1 MKKFFLGLM
10 AYGLVFQVQLLAQT
24 GLQTDTDGSIT
35 GTAGT
40 EYLWVNAENFPDD
53 SFRFYLQQ
61 QVASTATGGGKYV
74 VPANVTNI
82 DLNTRCCSYSVGQV
96 IKRTSQRITR
106 SQLPADIKDSIIEW
120 LDGEGI
126 AELREDMEASGYCDD
141 YYDTDYEEIYKS
153 SWTFISSVR
162 ESNGIHYIQTK
173 DTVSYVATLMRVAME
188 GNDILDGCAG
198 VSKYASGG
206 GTNETLY
213 VSHNYYRSSGNVS
226 DLTGINYFTSLQS
239 LNCSNSQ
246 LTSLNLTSSLSEL
259 RCLSCAR
266 NQLTSLDLTALPKLD
281 SLDCSNNRL
290 TDLKV
295 NLVAH
300 PWWNSYP
307 SWSASDLSLIGANQ
321 AYKAHQRVYLNCSN
335 NYLTNLNNVSVTP
348 TAVGQLVNID
358 GSYSNNRI
366 LAFPQGTHP
375 YYDLQQGIFAYGGI
389 GNDGYWGAY
398 DPYNSFVL
406 TYMFPK
412 ISQINATQK
421 ALFEGLGFDP
431 GKLPFKYQSNMPQN
445 TYIALYLHPYGLN
458 SYEGEYWRFSDYL
471 GYEKYAPN
479 LSGFY
484 SSQQNIGINLSVIDK
499 SRSRVGISVPDN
511 LRDEENSFETVLLLN
526 NSYPEKVK
534 QGSETYY
541 AYNESGST
549 GDLDYCHV
557 SEPFSYSLF
566 NGYITWTGSNELGLP
581 GLKWLNGYYDGH
593 YGDYDLSTLDINKY
607 GDWFDPNINTYYNYY
622 IDILNWGADIFY
634 IGGHDS
640 YSQRCDVQP
649 HSVTLTADHYVMYVN
664 PISEDT
670 EGKCNGTA
678 VFDYDAIIPE
688 GMEAFIVTGYTNGGE
703 ADRFKTGQLQ
713 LVKVGDGDGADGYK
727 RVIPANNPVC
737 LRTKQTVS
745 EGQAANNMSTTG
757 LYPFHNNNQRTNY
770 PCEDPNDEQ
779 FEPLELIPSSLFEGN
794 KLRGVLD
801 TSGQSYTAGT
811 VLTLGRYKGNNE
823 HKIGFWTY
831 NGTKLNMHR
840 VYILKSDLNMP
851 SEAKGCTLDFGYENS
866 TTAIDGVGL
875 GDVEHS
881 GDTWYTLQGIRLAE
895 KPSQKGVYIHNGKK
909 VVVMSSDTVVSSTH
923 ASTED
928 IYTDNF

>member
-10 AYGLVFQVQLLAQT
+10 AYGLAFQVQLLAQT

-61 QVASTATGGGKYV
+61 QVASTATGGRKYV
-74 VPANVTNI
+74 VPANVTDI
-82 DLNTRCCSYSVGQV
+82 DLNTRCCSDSVGQV

-300 PWWNSYP
+300 DWWDRYH
-307 SWSASDLSLIGANQ
+307 WSATDSTYIDAS
-321 AYKAHQRVYLNCSN
+321 KDVAHQRVYLDCSY
-335 NYLTNLNNVSVTP
+335 NYLTNLNNVTVTP
-348 TAVGQLVNID
+348 TAEGQLVNIE

-366 LAFPQGTHP
+366 LAFPQGKHP
-375 YYDLQQGIFAYGGI
+375 YFDLDQGIFACGGV
-389 GNDGYWGAY
+389 GNEGAWGAWE
-398 DPYNSFVL
+398 PYKDFLN
-406 TYMFPK
+406 TYMFPN
-412 ISQINATQK
+412 ISQMSSAQVS
-421 ALFEGLGFDP
+421 LFSGLGIDP
-431 GKLPFKYQSNMPQN
+431 SSLPFRYSSMN
-445 TYIALYLHPYGLN
+445 TRLSGYIALYLHPYGRS
-458 SYEGEYWRFSDYL
+458 SYDIEYTADGPYVYYL
-471 GYEKYAPN
+471 PSV
-479 LSGFY
+479 SGFY
-484 SSQQNIGINLSVIDK
+484 SSQQNFGVNLSVIDK
-499 SRSRVGISVPDN
+499 SRSRVGVSVPGN
-511 LRDEENSFETVLLLN
+511 LRDDENSFEPVALLN

-534 QGSETYY
+534 LGDDTYY
-541 AYNESGST
+541 AYNESGTTS
-549 GDLDYCHV
+549 DLDYCHAETSV
-557 SEPFSYSLF
+557 GYGLF
-566 NGYITWTGSNELGLP
+566 NGYTAWTGSYELGGP
-581 GLKWLNGYYDGH
+581 GMKRFR
-593 YGDYDLSTLDINKY
+593 GDYVYDLSALDINKY
-607 GDWFDPNINTYYNYY
+607 GDWFDPNINTYYN
-622 IDILNWGADIFY
+622 DVFGNGVWMDFLL
-634 IGGHDS
+634 GGHDA
-640 YSQRCDVQP
+640 YSQRCIAQAHDVA
-649 HSVTLTADHYVMYVN
+649 LTADHYVMYVN

-678 VFDYDAIIPE
+678 IFDYDAIIPE
-688 GMEAFIVTGYTNGGE
+688 GLEAFIVTGYTDGGE
-703 ADRFKTGQLQ
+703 ADRFKTGRLN

-757 LYPFHNNNQRTNY
+757 LYPFHNNDQRTNY

-811 VLTLGRYKGNNE
+811 VLTLGRYKDNNE

-840 VYILKSDLNMP
+840 VYILKTDLNMP

-923 ASTED
+923 AATED

>member
-10 AYGLVFQVQLLAQT
+10 AYGLAFQVQLLAQT

-61 QVASTATGGGKYV
+61 QVASTATGGRKYV

-300 PWWNSYP
+300 DWWDRYH
-307 SWSASDLSLIGANQ
+307 WSATDSTYIDAS
-321 AYKAHQRVYLNCSN
+321 KDVAHQRVYLDCSY
-335 NYLTNLNNVSVTP
+335 NYLTNLNNVTVTP
-348 TAVGQLVNID
+348 TAEGQLVNIE

-366 LAFPQGTHP
+366 LAFPQGKHP
-375 YYDLQQGIFAYGGI
+375 YFDLDQGIFAYGRVGI
-389 GNDGYWGAY
+389 EGAWGAWE
-398 DPYNSFVL
+398 PYKDFLN
-406 TYMFPK
+406 TYMFPN
-412 ISQINATQK
+412 ISQMSSAQVS
-421 ALFEGLGFDP
+421 LFSGLGIDP
-431 GKLPFKYQSNMPQN
+431 SSLPFRYSSMN
-445 TYIALYLHPYGLN
+445 TRLSGYIALYLHPYDPP
-458 SYEGEYWRFSDYL
+458 SDNNNHEQQGDDGRY
-471 GYEKYAPN
+471 YTT
-479 LSGFY
+479 LSGILY
-484 SSQQNIGINLSVIDK
+484 SSSQQNFGVNLSVIDK
-499 SRSRVGISVPDN
+499 SRSRVGVSVPSN
-511 LRDEENSFETVLLLN
+511 LRDDENSFETVLLMD
-526 NSYPEKVK
+526 NSYPPKVE
-534 QGSETYY
+534 QGGDTHY
-541 AYNESGST
+541 AFNGSGST
-549 GDLDYCHV
+549 ADLDYCHAPV
-557 SEPFSYSLF
+557 PVSYSLF
-566 NGYITWTGSNELGLP
+566 NGYTAWTGTAEFASWGFKSLSCDNAFDLS
-581 GLKWLNGYYDGH
+581 
-593 YGDYDLSTLDINKY
+593 YDLSALDINKY
-607 GDWFDPNINTYYNYY
+607 GDWFDPNINPYY
-622 IDILNWGADIFY
+622 ADPAYGTGYEFM
-634 IGGHDS
+634 IGGLDGYGQRVDIQTHD
-640 YSQRCDVQP
+640 
-649 HSVTLTADHYVMYVN
+649 VTLTADHYVMYVN

-678 VFDYDAIIPE
+678 IFDYDAIIPE
-688 GMEAFIVTGYTNGGE
+688 GLEAFIVTGYTNGGE
-703 ADRFKTGQLQ
+703 ADRFKTGRLN

-757 LYPFHNNNQRTNY
+757 LYPFHNNDQRTNY

-794 KLRGVLD
+794 KLRGVLN

-811 VLTLGRYKGNNE
+811 VLTLGRYKDNNE

-866 TTAIDGVGL
+866 TTPIGGVGL

-895 KPSQKGVYIHNGKK
+895 KPTLKGIYIHNGKK
-909 VVVMSSDTVVSSTH
+909 VVVRSDDVVPSSNHT
-923 ASTED
+923 AATED

>member
-1 MKKFFLGLM
+1 MDKKVLYLAVALSCVLLLM
-10 AYGLVFQVQLLAQT
+10 PGKMLAQA
-24 GLQTDTDGSIT
+24 GLQTDTNGSVT

-40 EYLWVNAENFPDD
+40 KYLWVNAANFPDD

-106 SQLPADIKDSIIEW
+106 SQLPADLKDSIIEW
-120 LDGEGI
+120 LDGDGI

-213 VSHNYYRSSGNVS
+213 ASHNYYRTSGNVS

-239 LNCSNSQ
+239 LNCSNSH

-300 PWWNSYP
+300 PWWKSYP

-348 TAVGQLVNID
+348 TAVGQLVNIE

-389 GNDGYWGAY
+389 GNNGYWGAY
-398 DPYNSFVL
+398 YPYDGFVL
-406 TYMFPK
+406 TYMFPQ

-431 GKLPFKYQSNMPQN
+431 GKLPFRYQSNMPQN
-445 TYIALYLHPYGLN
+445 IYIALYLHPYGLN

-499 SRSRVGISVPDN
+499 TRSRVGISVPDN

-557 SEPFSYSLF
+557 SEPFLYSLF
-566 NGYITWTGSNELGLP
+566 NGYITWTGSNECGLP
-581 GLKWLNGYYDGH
+581 GVKRLSGYYDGH

-607 GDWFDPNINTYYNYY
+607 GDWFDPNIYS
-622 IDILNWGADIFY
+622 IDILNGDPEIA
-634 IGGHDS
+634 IGGGDS
-640 YSQRCDVQP
+640 YYQRCDVQP
-649 HSVTLTADHYVMYVN
+649 HSVTLTADHYVMNVN
-664 PISEDT
+664 PLSEDT
-670 EGKCNGTA
+670 EGKCNGT
-678 VFDYDAIIPE
+678 VIFNYDAIIPE
-688 GMEAFIVTGYTNGGE
+688 GLEAFIVTSYTAGGE
-703 ADRFKTGQLQ
+703 SDRFKTGRLN
-713 LVKVGDGDGADGYK
+713 LVKVGDGDCADGYK

-737 LRTKQTVS
+737 LRTKQTVG
-745 EGQAANNMSTTG
+745 EGQAADKMSTTG
-757 LYPFHNNNQRTNY
+757 LYPFHRNNDRTLY
-770 PCEDPNDEQ
+770 PCPDPNDAQ
-779 FEPLELIPSSLFEGN
+779 YEPLELIPSALFDGN
-794 KLRGVLD
+794 KLRGVLNVA
-801 TSGQSYTAGT
+801 GQSYTAGD
-811 VLTLGRYKGNNE
+811 VLTLGRYKDNNE

-831 NGTKLNMHR
+831 NGAKLNMHR
-840 VYILKSDLNMP
+840 VYVLKSELNIP
-851 SEAKGCTLDFGYENS
+851 SAAKGCTLDFGYDS
-866 TTAIDGVGL
+866 TPTGIGSVGSESRVIDNG
-875 GDVEHS
+875 
-881 GDTWYTLQGIRLAE
+881 WYTLQGVRLSG
-895 KPSQKGVYIHNGKK
+895 KPAQSGIYIHNGKK
-909 VVVMSSDTVVSSTH
+909 VVVDSGNVTESGSSPTTQEEV
-923 ASTED
+923 
-928 IYTDNF
+928 YTDNF